1 MKEMTVGLTCELLIT
16 PLETPL
22 THTFDDETGLK
33 LLAKIATQQPS
44 VSDEAA

>member
-22 THTFDDETGLK
+22 TRTFDDETGLK